1 MEELFIDRID
11 AAQQLVPLLA
21 RYRNS
26 PDAVVLGLPR
36 GGMILADHVARE
48 LNLPLDFVIVKKVGA
63 PKNEELA
70 IGAVTEDNISY
81 FDWNLIR
88 DINASKE
95 YVDEAAERKRGE
107 IEARVSKYRKVI
119 PQRNLHGKI
128 AIIVDDGI
136 ATGSTACAAAC
147 SVIARGA
154 NKVVIAVP
162 VASKESIQITKKN
175 ADEVCC
181 PFMRERF
188 GAVGQFYRKFP
199 EVSDNEVI
207 ALINAHQS

>member
-1 MEELFIDRID
+1 MEELFIDRVD
-11 AAQQLVPLLA
+11 AAQQLAPLLA
-21 RYRNS
+21 RYSNS

-36 GGMILADHVARE
+36 GGMILADYVAKE
-48 LNLPLDFVIVKKVGA
+48 LHLPLDFIIVKKVGA

-70 IGAVTEDNISY
+70 IGAVTEDNLSY
-81 FDWNLIR
+81 FDWNLIH

-95 YVDEAAERKRGE
+95 YMDEMTERKRGE

-119 PQRNLHGKI
+119 TKKNLHGKI

-136 ATGSTACAAAC
+136 ATGATMCAAVC
-147 SVIARGA
+147 SAIARGA

-162 VASKESIQITKKN
+162 VASKESIQVTKKN

-181 PFMRERF
+181 PFERARF
-188 GAVGQFYRKFP
+188 GAVGQFYKRFP
-199 EVSDNEVI
+199 EVSDNEVL
-207 ALINAHQS
+207 ALIKAHQS

>member
-11 AAQQLVPLLA
+11 AARQLVPLLA

-26 PDAVVLGLPR
+26 PDAVILGLPR
-36 GGMILADHVARE
+36 GGMILADYVAKE

-88 DINASKE
+88 DINISTE
-95 YVDEAAERKRGE
+95 YVDEVVERKRGE
-107 IEARVSKYRKVI
+107 IEARVSKYRKVV

-147 SVIARGA
+147 SAIARGA

-162 VASKESIQITKKN
+162 VASKESIQTAKKN
-175 ADEVCC
+175 ANEVYCL
-181 PFMRERF
+181 FERARF
-188 GAVGQFYRKFP
+188 GAVGQFYEKFL
-199 EVSDNEVI
+199 EVSDNEVL
-207 ALINAHQS
+207 ALIKAYQS